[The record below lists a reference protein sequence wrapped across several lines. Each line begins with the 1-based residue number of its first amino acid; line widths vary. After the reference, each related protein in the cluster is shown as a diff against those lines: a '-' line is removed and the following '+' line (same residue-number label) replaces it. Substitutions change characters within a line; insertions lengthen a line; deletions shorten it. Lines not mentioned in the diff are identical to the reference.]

1 MKKFFLLPLIAVC
14 VCACSSKISID
25 ENQSDRVVISLNK
38 DWKFALGHTYD
49 RSADFNNGTSYF
61 S

>member
-1 MKKFFLLPLIAVC
+1 MKKIFLLPLIAVC

-49 RSADFNNGTSYF
+49 RSGF
-61 S
+61 